1 MVKMSNPV
9 RVFNAEEQVRSIAF
23 DNPEAAAQA
32 VQALESIRN
41 LTDRV
46 EDLTDRVEDL
56 EYDRAQIRPL
66 PLMAIISTVST
77 AILGFY
83 AREERNGAK
92 VSNIISGIFGAALGV
107 SLTAMGCMWRKMDS
121 GY

>member
-1 MVKMSNPV
+1 MSIVVVPV
-9 RVFNAEEQVRSIAF
+9 TIHQEVTHQEVTHQENHTHNDLRITINDTARLARKIADIEERMAIAEYNVER
-23 DNPEAAAQA
+23 
-32 VQALESIRN
+32 IR
-41 LTDRV
+41 L
-46 EDLTDRVEDL
+46 
-56 EYDRAQIRPL
+56 L
-66 PLMAIISTVST
+66 PLMTIISTISA